1 MFFLGYI
8 LGAMSLVVVQSFL
21 KQYKITK
28 KEGNVDEQ

>member
-28 KEGNVDEQ
+28 KEAKNGE